1 MCGGSSMYLHA
12 ILANYQLTGA
22 DINLAQRAN
31 WNKLSDSQ
39 LQQELLRL
47 KPEQHNLTDLQ
58 DRERLVRA
66 LEIALAESGATAHS
80 STVALEPIIMAI
92 QWPREIRRER
102 IKVRLQERLDAGM
115 IEEVKSLHEQGVSWD
130 KLSFF
135 GLEYRFIAQYLQN
148 ELNYNDMFQK
158 LHSAIARFAKKQ
170 DTWLRKMAREG
181 LTLHP
186 IEGGPE
192 MLSQAEKILQAE
204 AFSKS

>member
-1 MCGGSSMYLHA
+1 
-12 ILANYQLTGA
+12 
-22 DINLAQRAN
+22 
-31 WNKLSDSQ
+31 
-39 LQQELLRL
+39 
-47 KPEQHNLTDLQ
+47 
-58 DRERLVRA
+58 
-66 LEIALAESGATAHS
+66 
-80 STVALEPIIMAI
+80 MAI

-135 GLEYRFIAQYLQN
+135 GLEYRLIAQYLQN

-204 AFSKS
+204 GFSKS